1 MTFYEAAL
9 RVLEE
14 AKRPLTH
21 TEITKLSVE
30 KGLLSHIG
38 KTPEITMLSRLAA
51 MARRPRDRKVMVTA
65 KDTFA
70 LSDWMLPEDAAALQ
84 ATGAPEPNPEEN
96 MPPYRPTERH
106 PEPRGDY
113 VRAIG
118 RQAERERKRRD
129 DEGKKKRYP
138 PISEVAFEILTETQ
152 GSLAPQDLLKR
163 AREKELASDELSV
176 EQLLNALLD
185 DNQRRIDS
193 GRRLQFLYAGVEGQ
207 GPELKLDAGGETP
220 ANDLQLAF
228 AMAAGVPVEN
238 GRVVLKRHEP
248 AGGRVEVSAED
259 LALVQTAR
267 QAGKDAKRAMARVMR
282 KKLAEVDGG
291 TFEKSVVRMMHKLHF
306 REVKVAKR
314 SKEGPTLTARRRE
327 GSLELRYAVR
337 LLKGSAQV
345 ERRHVQ
351 ELRRDLNHHGAN
363 LGVLVSAGDARGDA
377 KGDATSGALIFLW
390 CGEGLAEQFFEA
402 QVGVK
407 VQTIELF
414 ELDEAFFAEAS
425 RDAEEAAKRRE
436 ERAREREQQ
445 HPDRERP
452 ERERPEREPDE
463 AAAEGASE
471 PAPEGAAPVPAAGE
485 AAGEVR
491 EADEGDDE
499 GDDEG
504 GDEGEEGPGGPPAP
518 GQEGQPGAPGAGG
531 RRRRRRRRGRRGR
544 GNRPEGAP
552 GQPGQG
558 GPPAPHD
565 EGGAPA
571 PAPAPAPPP
580 PSSGG
585 GESGQA

>member
-84 ATGAPEPNPEEN
+84 ATGVAEPNPEEN

-129 DEGKKKRYP
+129 DEGRKKRYP
-138 PISEVAFEILTETQ
+138 PVSEVAFEILTEAQ
-152 GSLAPQDLLKR
+152 GALSPQDLLKR

-176 EQLLNALLD
+176 EQLLNSLLD

-193 GRRLQFLYAGVEGQ
+193 GRRLQFLYMGVEGQ
-207 GPELKLDAGGETP
+207 APELKLDAGGETP

-228 AMAAGVPVEN
+228 AAAAGVPVEN
-238 GRVVLKRHEP
+238 GRVVLRRREP
-248 AGGRVEVSAED
+248 EGRPVEISAED
-259 LALVQTAR
+259 TALVQTAR

-282 KKLAEVDGG
+282 KKLSDLDGG

-351 ELRRDLNHHGAN
+351 ELRRDLNHYGSN
-363 LGVLVSAGDARGDA
+363 IGLLVSAGDARGDA
-377 KGDATSGALIFLW
+377 KSDATSGALIFLW

-407 VQTIELF
+407 VQTIELY
-414 ELDEAFFAEAS
+414 EIDESFFTEAE

-436 ERAREREQQ
+436 ERAREREQK
-445 HPDRERP
+445 
-452 ERERPEREPDE
+452 EPE
-463 AAAEGASE
+463 AAAEPAAPSE
-471 PAPEGAAPVPAAGE
+471 PQAEGDAPVAPAAE
-485 AAGEVR
+485 AAEGDEGE
-491 EADEGDDE
+491 DEGDDE
-499 GDDEG
+499 S
-504 GDEGEEGPGGPPAP
+504 GDEGEEGQAP
-518 GQEGQPGAPGAGG
+518 GQPGPDGQPGAPGGGG

-558 GPPAPHD
+558 GGEPPAPHAD
-565 EGGAPA
+565 GGGAAPA
-571 PAPAPAPPP
+571 PAPEPPP